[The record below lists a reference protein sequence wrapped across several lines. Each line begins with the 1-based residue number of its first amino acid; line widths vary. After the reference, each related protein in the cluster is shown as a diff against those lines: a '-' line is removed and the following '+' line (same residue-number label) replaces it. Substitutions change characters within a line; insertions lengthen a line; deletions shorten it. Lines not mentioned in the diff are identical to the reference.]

1 MNKNKSQQNKGSK
14 QITIH
19 FEQVLEWCEY
29 SLFTTLFL
37 QIYTC
42 VVLRIGTCILQSLPS
57 GTTAFFFVREECH
70 VIELMFSLKTKS
82 LTLSKWI
89 VFLMLLNIQ
98 DCLYCRKSF
107 FFSLVSSLFFHLPW
121 LESVDS
127 WLPHDLAEDT
137 FECLVTWKAFSSNI
151 SDIQEVK
158 ELTCVLLFDCHPLFP
173 AVRKLLCYFFFFLSR
188 DEISHKQEK
197 KLITRKQKEKAM

>member
-107 FFSLVSSLFFHLPW
+107 FFLSSLLSSSISLDFRVWILDSHMIWRRTRLSVLS
-121 LESVDS
+121 LERHSV
-127 WLPHDLAEDT
+127 AT
-137 FECLVTWKAFSSNI
+137 LVTFKKWKS
-151 SDIQEVK
+151 
-158 ELTCVLLFDCHPLFP
+158 
-173 AVRKLLCYFFFFLSR
+173 
-188 DEISHKQEK
+188 
-197 KLITRKQKEKAM
+197 